1 MRKLGSV
8 ALERRIARLLDMDR
22 SAARELVGAAW
33 RRGDGRMT
41 LRAAAF
47 MLATTRLSPRVMPQA
62 VRERAIRGF
71 VTRLAVWE
79 AGDYRLPPAY
89 AGPGLLPS

>member
-1 MRKLGSV
+1 
-8 ALERRIARLLDMDR
+8 
-22 SAARELVGAAW
+22 
-33 RRGDGRMT
+33 MT

-71 VTRLAVWE
+71 VIRLAVWE
-79 AGDYRLPPAY
+79 AGDYRLPPTY
-89 AGPGLLPS
+89 AAPGLLPS